1 MRFPFYTYLF
11 LALLI
16 FTGCK
21 NDKKTEP
28 EVKTVETTQQ
38 KSVHASE
45 EISVTFKDE
54 TSKSVFIEY
63 VALKTALVN
72 TNAADASAA
81 ASDLM
86 TAFANIGVEETTLK
100 SAQNIVESDDVEE
113 QRAAFVIVTEAV
125 ESMLQDAID
134 SGAVYKQYCP
144 MAFDNAGA
152 YWLSES
158 KEIRNPYFGDKML
171 KCGRVAEEIQ

>member
-1 MRFPFYTYLF
+1 MRFSIYTYSL

-16 FTGCK
+16 LTGCK

-38 KSVHASE
+38 KSVHTSE
-45 EISVTFKDE
+45 EISATFKDE
-54 TSKSVFIEY
+54 TSKNVFTEY
-63 VALKTALVN
+63 VAVKTALVN
-72 TNAADASAA
+72 TNAADASKA

-100 SAQNIVESDDVEE
+100 SAQNIVESDDIEE

-125 ESMLQDAID
+125 EGMLQDAID
-134 SGAVYKQYCP
+134 SGTVYKQYCP
-144 MAFDNAGA
+144 MAFDNSGA

-171 KCGRVAEEIQ
+171 KCGRVAQEIQ